1 MWSFLTFKFVLDSSY
16 LKILE
21 NDVNYDKKFNAHA
34 RVYVQQASL
43 ISMRIMQALVRKE
56 KTFNACAC

>member
-1 MWSFLTFKFVLDSSY
+1 LDSSY